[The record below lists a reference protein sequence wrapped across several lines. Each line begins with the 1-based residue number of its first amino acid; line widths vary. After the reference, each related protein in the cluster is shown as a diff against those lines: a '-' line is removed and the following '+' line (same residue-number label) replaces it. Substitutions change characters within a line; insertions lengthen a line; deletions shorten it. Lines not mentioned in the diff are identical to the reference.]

1 MAVNKTSTL
10 TLRIAPV
17 LKEALHSA
25 ASREH
30 RSIANMA
37 EWLILDYYGRRGLVV
52 PNPGALPE
60 NGRKQASRGL
70 KLVKAD
76 PAASGHDMTA
86 TPPEKRRDR
95 RIDIAL
101 PVKLENATGIT
112 RNVSSSGVFFWTSG
126 SYALGDAIT
135 FAMGRK
141 TESGE
146 FMLKCRGV
154 VLRTEQRGDDNG
166 VAVWVSTTARG
177 VIDEPRFPADRIALG
192 L

>member
-1 MAVNKTSTL
+1 MAASKTCSL
-10 TLRIAPV
+10 NLRIAPV

-25 ASREH
+25 ANREH

-37 EWLILDYYGRRGLVV
+37 EWLILDYYNRLGMAI
-52 PNPGALPE
+52 PDQGALSAKD
-60 NGRKQASRGL
+60 RKPPSRSL
-70 KLVKAD
+70 KLVRPD
-76 PAASGHDMTA
+76 PLACGTNTTA
-86 TPPEKRRDR
+86 TPPEQRRDR

-101 PVKLENATGIT
+101 PVMLENAMGIT

-126 SYALGDAIT
+126 AYDLGDVIS

-154 VLRTEQRGDDNG
+154 VLRTEQRKNDVGL
-166 VAVWVSTTARG
+166 AVWVASTATG
-177 VIDEPRFPADRIALG
+177 VTHESRIAANRTAVG
-192 L
+192 V

>member
-52 PNPGALPE
+52 PSPRALPE

-76 PAASGHDMTA
+76 AAASGHEMTA
-86 TPPEKRRDR
+86 TPPEQRRDR

-101 PVKLENATGIT
+101 PVKLEKAEGIT

-126 SYALGDAIT
+126 SYALGDAIS

-154 VLRTEQRGDDNG
+154 VLRTEERGRDVG
-166 VAVWVSTTARG
+166 VAVWVASTATG
-177 VIDEPRFPADRIALG
+177 VTPESRIAANRNAIG
-192 L
+192 V

>member
-1 MAVNKTSTL
+1 MAASKTCSL

-37 EWLILDYYGRRGLVV
+37 EWLILDYYGRHGMMV
-52 PNPGALPE
+52 PSPGTPSDKD
-60 NGRKQASRGL
+60 RKAHSPNL

-76 PAASGHDMTA
+76 PVAAAVSTTA
-86 TPPEKRRDR
+86 ARAEQRRDR

-101 PVKLENATGIT
+101 PVMLQNAMGIT
-112 RNVSSSGVFFWTSG
+112 RNVSSSGVFFWVNGT
-126 SYALGDAIT
+126 YALGDVID
-135 FAMGRK
+135 FSMGRK

-154 VLRTEQRGDDNG
+154 VLRTEQRNDDVG

-177 VIDEPRFPADRIALG
+177 ATGQTGSAADPIAIG
-192 L
+192 G

>member
-1 MAVNKTSTL
+1 MAASKTCSL

-25 ASREH
+25 ANREH

-37 EWLILDYYGRRGLVV
+37 EWLILDYYRRVGTAI
-52 PNPGALPE
+52 PNQGALLDK
-60 NGRKQASRGL
+60 GREPHPRSL
-70 KLVKAD
+70 KLVKPNS
-76 PAASGHDMTA
+76 PAWGANTTA

-101 PVKLENATGIT
+101 PVMLESTTGVT
-112 RNVSSSGVFFWTSG
+112 RNVSSSGVFFWISG
-126 SYALGDAIT
+126 TYAFGDVIN
-135 FAMGRK
+135 FAMGRR

-154 VLRTEQRGDDNG
+154 VLRTEQRSNDVG
-166 VAVWVSTTARG
+166 VAVWVAKTATG
-177 VIDEPRFPADRIALG
+177 AIHESRIAANWIAG
-192 L
+192 GV

>member
-1 MAVNKTSTL
+1 MAASKTCTL

-37 EWLILDYYGRRGLVV
+37 EWLILDYYGRHGIVV
-52 PNPGALPE
+52 PDPGALLDK
-60 NGRKQASRGL
+60 GRKPPSRSL
-70 KLVKAD
+70 KLVKPD
-76 PAASGHDMTA
+76 PVAAGSKPSA

-101 PVKLENATGIT
+101 PVMLENAAGVT
-112 RNVSSSGVFFWTSG
+112 RNVSSTGVFFWTNG
-126 SYALGDAIT
+126 TYALGDVVNFT
-135 FAMGRK
+135 MGRR

-146 FMLKCRGV
+146 FILKCRGV
-154 VLRTEQRGDDNG
+154 VLRTEQRSNDVG
-166 VAVWVSTTARG
+166 VAVWVATTATG
-177 VIDEPRFPADRIALG
+177 VIPETRMAANRVAVG
-192 L
+192 V

>member
-1 MAVNKTSTL
+1 MAASKTSAL

-25 ASREH
+25 ANREH

-37 EWLILDYYGRRGLVV
+37 EWLILDYYGRRGMVI
-52 PNPGALPE
+52 PNQGALPD
-60 NGRKQASRGL
+60 NGRKQHSRGL
-70 KLVKAD
+70 KLVMPD
-76 PAASGHDMTA
+76 PAASGTNMTA
-86 TPPEKRRDR
+86 TPPEKRGDR

-101 PVKLENATGIT
+101 PVMLENAMGIT
-112 RNVSSSGVFFWTSG
+112 RNVSSSGVFIWTNG
-126 SYALGDAIT
+126 TYALGDAIN

-154 VLRTEQRGDDNG
+154 VLRTEERGKDVG
-166 VAVWVSTTARG
+166 VAVWVASTATGTIPETRSA
-177 VIDEPRFPADRIALG
+177 ANRIAVG
-192 L
+192 G